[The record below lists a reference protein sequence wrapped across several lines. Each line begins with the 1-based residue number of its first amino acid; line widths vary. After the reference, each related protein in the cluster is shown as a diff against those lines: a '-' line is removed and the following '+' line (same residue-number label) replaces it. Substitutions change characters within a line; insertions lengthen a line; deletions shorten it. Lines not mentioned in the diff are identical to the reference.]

1 MREFNATS
9 KSSQRSG
16 VGIKSDS
23 DASDA
28 MMRLERKFRDTCGEM
43 KRNTQRNRTSMIPI
57 GSKYE
62 PSVKQPAEKVHLEP
76 IT

>member
-28 MMRLERKFRDTCGEM
+28 MIRLERKFRDTCGE
-43 KRNTQRNRTSMIPI
+43 RNLNTQRNRTSMIPI

-62 PSVKQPAEKVHLEP
+62 PSVKQPAETVHLEP
-76 IT
+76 IK